1 MFLSKMHEM
10 QSLIDQKRKCC
21 FEKLN
26 AWKSEGGL
34 SEAVLLLRRESRILE
49 ESVKRLM
56 EYTEEDCEMKEVD
69 LTGMGGGEE
78 GGYRLGGRVKQE
90 DGDLEIYEKE

>member
-1 MFLSKMHEM
+1 MHEM
-10 QSLIDQKRKCC
+10 QSLIDQKRNACL
-21 FEKLN
+21 EKLN

-34 SEAVLLLRRESRILE
+34 SEAVLLLRRESRKLE

-56 EYTEEDCEMKEVD
+56 DYTEEEDCGMKEVD
-69 LTGMGGGEE
+69 LTEMSGGGV